1 MEQTKNLTK
10 TQSFPLLKEVID
22 YGIID
27 ADSVLDMLMSNKREQ
42 VLKIHPY
49 AITPPTSEGWTL
61 ADKLIRR

>member
-42 VLKIHPY
+42 ILKICHY
-49 AITPPTSEGWTL
+49 A
-61 ADKLIRR
+61 ANK